1 MVKIKLRKS
10 KEEKE
15 IERKIRAKKAKMML
29 QNYISSLEKLQKRIF
44 DLGKGAAKLGDE
56 RLMRRQAA
64 KYLALENRVNQAR
77 KLLLLMEEAEAQKEL
92 VKVSSSFI
100 TFSKDIV
107 DSIAEGPNID
117 KLARMHVELEKA
129 MAKVESIEEA
139 LSVVVDAASESIL
152 TSGEFDD
159 EKVNEVV
166 KMLEG
171 EAGVEEKE
179 LDARIEERLREV
191 EDMMRKG

>member
-15 IERKIRAKKAKMML
+15 IERKIRTRKAKAML
-29 QNYISSLEKLQKRIF
+29 QSYITNLERLQKRIF
-44 DLGKGAAKLGDE
+44 ELGKEAAKLNDSK
-56 RLMRRQAA
+56 LMRRQAA

-77 KLLLLMEEAEAQKEL
+77 KLMLLMEEAEAQKEL

-100 TFSKDIV
+100 TFSKDVV
-107 DSIAEGPNID
+107 DSIAEGPDINKI
-117 KLARMHVELEKA
+117 AEMHVDLEKA
-129 MAKVESIEEA
+129 MMRAESVEEA

-166 KMLEG
+166 RMLES

-179 LDARIEERLREV
+179 LDTRIEERLREV
-191 EDMMRKG
+191 EEMMKK

>member
-1 MVKIKLRKS
+1 MVRIKLRKS

-15 IERKIRAKKAKMML
+15 IERKIRAKKAKAML
-29 QNYISSLEKLQKRIF
+29 QNYISNLERLQKRIF
-44 DLGKGAAKLGDE
+44 EIGMEAAKLGDE
-56 RLMRRQAA
+56 KLVKRQAV
-64 KYLALENRVNQAR
+64 KFLALENRINQAR

-92 VKVSSSFI
+92 IKVSSSFL

-107 DSIAEGPNID
+107 DSIAEGPGVD
-117 KLARMHVELEKA
+117 KIAKMHVEFEKA
-129 MAKVESIEEA
+129 MMRVESIEEA

-159 EKVNEVV
+159 EKVSEVV
-166 KMLEG
+166 RMLES

-179 LDARIEERLREV
+179 LDAKIEERLREV